1 MKIKLARDWD
11 IGEQIGQGGF
21 GVVKLATS
29 DDGQAAVAKFIPKAS
44 GAGRDL
50 LFVNLGSARNVVPI
64 LDSGE
69 TEDSWVLVMPRA
81 EKNLRQYIEE
91 EGPAISA
98 EQARVILTEIVTA
111 LVDLADKVVH
121 RDLKPENVLFLDG
134 QWCLADF
141 GISRYAEATT
151 APDTQKFA
159 MSPPYA
165 APERWRSEHATIA
178 ADVYALGV
186 IGYEMLAGK
195 RPFPGPGQE
204 DFREQHL
211 HADLAPLEQV
221 DAPLASL
228 VEECLIKASG
238 ARPSPANLMVRLER
252 AATPPSSPGLARL
265 QEANRIEA
273 NRQAEAARR
282 ASEASTEA
290 DRRTTLLDAA
300 HQGLEAL
307 SNALANAIAV
317 AAPVSPTQLGRGGGW
332 SMKIGSAEL
341 QFSGLKAVAAQ
352 PWGRA
357 VPLDVIAC
365 AAVGVRI
372 PQDRYGY
379 EGRAHS
385 LWFCDAKSAGEYG
398 WFETA
403 FMLLQFMA
411 RPVSI
416 NPFALAPGAKAA
428 GAVGP
433 GVNECQVAW
442 PFTRLDGEDLEEF
455 ISRWA
460 EWLADGSEGRLHQP
474 TTIPDRSPD
483 GSWRQA

>member
-1 MKIKLARDWD
+1 MKLKLTKDWD

-29 DDGQAAVAKFIPKAS
+29 GNEEAVAKFIPKAP
-44 GAGRDL
+44 GADREL
-50 LFVNLGSARNVVPI
+50 LFVDLDSARNVVPI

-81 EKNLRQYIEE
+81 DKNLRQYIEE
-91 EGPAISA
+91 EGPTISTD
-98 EQARVILTEIVTA
+98 QTRVILADIVTA

-134 QWCLADF
+134 HWCLADF
-141 GISRYAEATT
+141 GISRYAQATT

-159 MSPPYA
+159 MSPPYV
-165 APERWRSEHATIA
+165 APERWRNERAATA
-178 ADVYALGV
+178 SDVYAAGV
-186 IGYEMLAGK
+186 IGYEMLAGN
-195 RPFPGPGQE
+195 RPFPGPGLE

-211 HADLAPLEQV
+211 HADSAPLEQV

-238 ARPSPANLMVRLER
+238 ARPSPANLMARLER
-252 AATPPSSPGLARL
+252 AATPPNSPGLARL

-273 NRQAEAARR
+273 NRHAEAARR
-282 ASEASTEA
+282 VSEASTEA
-290 DRRTTLLDAA
+290 DRRNALLDAA
-300 HQGLEAL
+300 RQGLEAL
-307 SNALANAIAV
+307 SNTLANAIAA
-317 AAPVSPTQLGRGGGW
+317 AAPAAQTQSGRGGEW
-332 SMKIGSAEL
+332 SMNIGSAEL

-357 VPLDVIAC
+357 VSLDVIAC

-372 PQDRYGY
+372 PPNRSGY

-403 FMLLQFMA
+403 FMFLQSMA
-411 RPVSI
+411 QPVSI

-428 GAVGP
+428 GAVGH

-460 EWLADGSEGRLHQP
+460 EWLADGSEGRLHHP
-474 TTIPDRSPD
+474 TTIPDRSPA